1 MPIRYKL
8 LNVIQL
14 YDLVL
19 KQKPEEEENIDLNIY
34 IDEFIKVLEVS
45 LLKIVQ
51 KRLKELNN

>member
-45 LLKIVQ
+45 LLNIVQ